1 MTRLTPEVFQKAL
14 DHLVAVDP
22 HLAEIRAAH
31 GDPPLRTR
39 PPGFAALLQIIVD
52 QQVSVAAA
60 RAIWERLEAAMG
72 ETSPAALLALD
83 DTALRAC
90 GLSRGKVNYARGLAA
105 DIVEGRVNLDA
116 LETMEDE
123 AAIAE
128 LVKINGVGR
137 WSAEVYLLST
147 LARADVWPVDDL
159 AIATATG
166 KVKGFRTRPK
176 RRTLIRLAELWRPY
190 RSVAARLMWHY
201 FRNVLMTSSGGTKH
215 DPSRHKKRGK
225 KKTAKPPKPAK
236 ARPEAAKKKV
246 AVRRNKR
253 KAGKSK

>member
-31 GDPPLRTR
+31 GDPPLRSR

-52 QQVSVAAA
+52 QQLSVAAA
-60 RAIWERLEAAMG
+60 RTIWNRLEAAMG

-83 DTALRAC
+83 DAALRAC
-90 GLSRGKVNYARGLAA
+90 GLSRGKAIYARGLAS

-128 LVKINGVGR
+128 LVKTKGIGR
-137 WSAEVYLLST
+137 WSAEIYLLST

-166 KVKGFRTRPK
+166 KVKGFRVRPK

-201 FRNVLMTSSGGTKH
+201 FRHVLMTPNGGTKH
-215 DPSRHKKRGK
+215 DPSRHKRRGK
-225 KKTAKPPKPAK
+225 KKTAKPTPKVRPK
-236 ARPEAAKKKV
+236 AVKKK
-246 AVRRNKR
+246 APVRKGKKR
-253 KAGKSK
+253 TARK

>member
-1 MTRLTPEVFQKAL
+1 MTRLTPEVFRKAL

-31 GDPPLRTR
+31 GDPPLRAR

-60 RAIWERLEAAMG
+60 RAIWSRLEAAMG
-72 ETSPAALLALD
+72 EPSPAAFLALD
-83 DTALRAC
+83 YAALRAC
-90 GLSRGKVNYARGLAA
+90 GLSRGKVIYARGLAS

-116 LETMEDE
+116 LEAMEDE

-128 LVKINGVGR
+128 LVKIKGIGR
-137 WSAEVYLLST
+137 WSAEVYLLTT

-159 AIATATG
+159 AVATATG
-166 KVKGFRTRPK
+166 KVKGFRVRPK
-176 RRTLIRLAELWRPY
+176 RRTLIRLAETWRPY

-201 FRNVLMTSSGGTKH
+201 FRNVLMTPNGGTKH
-215 DPSRHKKRGK
+215 DPARHKKRGK
-225 KKTAKPPKPAK
+225 QGTK
-236 ARPEAAKKKV
+236 AAKTPSK
-246 AVRRNKR
+246 AAKR
-253 KAGKSK
+253 KAPARKGKGGKSAGKR

>member
-1 MTRLTPEVFQKAL
+1 MTRLTPEIFQKAL

-31 GDPPLRTR
+31 GDPPLRAR
-39 PPGFAALLQIIVD
+39 PPGFAALLRIIVD

-60 RAIWERLEAAMG
+60 RAIWDRLEAAMG

-83 DTALRAC
+83 DAALRAC
-90 GLSRGKVNYARGLAA
+90 GLSRGKVIYARGLAS
-105 DIVEGRVNLDA
+105 DIAEGRVNLDA

-128 LVKINGVGR
+128 LVKIKGIGR

-166 KVKGFRTRPK
+166 KVKGFRVRPK
-176 RRTLIRLAELWRPY
+176 RRTLIRLAETWRPY

-201 FRNVLMTSSGGTKH
+201 FRNVLMTPNGGTKH
-215 DPSRHKKRGK
+215 DPARRKKRRK
-225 KKTAKPPKPAK
+225 AAAKPVKPAVRK
-236 ARPEAAKKKV
+236 TTKAAKKKV
-246 AVRRNKR
+246 PARKGKKR
-253 KAGKSK
+253 TGKR

>member
-14 DHLVAVDP
+14 DHLVAIDP

-31 GDPPLRTR
+31 GDPPLRAR

-60 RAIWERLEAAMG
+60 RAIWGRLEAAMG
-72 ETSPAALLALD
+72 ETSPGALLALD
-83 DTALRAC
+83 DAALRAC
-90 GLSRGKVNYARGLAA
+90 GLSRGKVIYARGLAA

-123 AAIAE
+123 VAIAE
-128 LVKINGVGR
+128 LVKIKGIGR

-166 KVKGFRTRPK
+166 KVKGFRVRPK

-190 RSVAARLMWHY
+190 RSVAARFMWHY
-201 FRNVLMTSSGGTKH
+201 FRHVLMTPNGGVKH
-215 DPSRHKKRGK
+215 DPARHKKRGK
-225 KKTAKPPKPAK
+225 KKTAKPTPKARPKPAK
-236 ARPEAAKKKV
+236 TNAPARKK
-246 AVRRNKR
+246 ARNRKR
-253 KAGKSK
+253 TGKR